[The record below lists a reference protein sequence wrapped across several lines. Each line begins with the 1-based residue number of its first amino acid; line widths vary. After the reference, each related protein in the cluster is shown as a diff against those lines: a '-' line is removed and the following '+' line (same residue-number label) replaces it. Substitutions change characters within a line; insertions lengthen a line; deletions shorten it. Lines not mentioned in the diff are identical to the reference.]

1 MEEYERRFTNPVLIW
16 GSGLVLGVLFGLIIL
31 GWWLFPVV
39 WVDASP
45 ADLLYDY
52 QVETLRTTIEA
63 YGYNSD
69 TAVAKIRY
77 DSLGENREMALAQIV
92 QNPGSLP
99 PTLVASFS
107 QEVAG
112 VPVNQLATQPI
123 EEPKTTTGLRTGV
136 AIIGAIL
143 FLLVGGLLTYLILRG
158 REQKEEAAIPAEPA
172 MVIEAPVEEEPVEEY
187 AAPVALGAAAVSA
200 EASDENAG
208 MQAAEAETAQETRE
222 EVSPDRMDLPPF
234 LATAGAAA
242 AIYGLAKDD
251 SSVEEVP
258 VGAAIGEE
266 IPEDVLLPDAE
277 LEEFP
282 FEELPSEEATEML
295 PSEEIEIGDAGLEL
309 GDTDMALGG
318 AGTAFAATALAA
330 SELFGEEEPAAP
342 TEPEATEIAAEAPAG
357 EQIIDETE
365 QVVNAHDPV
374 EIKMRKRLDYVEGIG
389 PIYAGKLAEIG
400 IETTGKLLVDGVS
413 RKGRKDIAEKSDIS
427 ERLILKWVNH
437 VDLYRIKGVGSEYAD
452 LLESA
457 GVDTIPELAQ
467 RRPDHLY
474 QAMAAVNEEKSLVR
488 QLPTEEHVADWI
500 EQAKELPRI
509 IQY

>member
-63 YGYNSD
+63 YGYNGD
-69 TAVAKIRY
+69 AAVAKARY
-77 DSLGENREMALAQIV
+77 DSLGENKETALAQIV

-123 EEPKTTTGLRTGV
+123 EEPKTTTGLNTWV

-158 REQKEEAAIPAEPA
+158 REQKEGVAIPAEPA
-172 MVIEAPVEEEPVEEY
+172 MVVEAPVEEEPVEEY
-187 AAPVALGAAAVSA
+187 AAPVALEAAAVSA
-200 EASDENAG
+200 EAGEGEEEVG
-208 MQAAEAETAQETRE
+208 MQAVEVETVQEARE

-242 AIYGLAKDD
+242 AIYGLAKED
-251 SSVEEVP
+251 SSEEEVP

-266 IPEDVLLPDAE
+266 MPEDVLLPEAE

-282 FEELPSEEATEML
+282 FEELPSEEATETL
-295 PSEEIEIGDAGLEL
+295 LSEETEI

-342 TEPEATEIAAEAPAG
+342 MEPEATEIAAEAPAG

-400 IETTGKLLVDGVS
+400 IETTGKLLVEGVS

-474 QAMAAVNEEKSLVR
+474 QAIAAINEEKSLVR